1 MKRILS
7 LLCCFFLS
15 LLAIAPLNEAEAVS
29 KGKIVFVG
37 TLKELK
43 DKYDKKDLEKL
54 FMEVIKN
61 D

>member
-1 MKRILS
+1 M
-7 LLCCFFLS
+7 S